1 MGDEE
6 GQLGGTPM
14 KGSRRREEMAETA
27 KQRLA
32 EAEGEAFER
41 RTERLRGRSEG
52 RAGAAQN

>member
-1 MGDEE
+1 
-6 GQLGGTPM
+6 M